1 MKHND
6 TQIERITDAQMIFN
20 TVYTH
25 LLKQGGPSTIR
36 GACMYRGQN
45 GRMCAVGFMI
55 PDDVYEEDMEGT
67 NALSLIAH
75 TPKLEHLQPHMTLLR
90 RMQGIHDD
98 FAMMS
103 PETSW
108 PEWIKHGFRTLAER
122 EGLDASVLEAV

>member
-1 MKHND
+1 MKHCD
-6 TQIERITDAQMIFN
+6 AQVEQITDRQMIFN

-36 GACMYRGQN
+36 GACMYRGLN

-55 PDDVYEEDMEGT
+55 PDDVYEEDMEGM
-67 NALSLIAH
+67 NALTLIAH
-75 TPKLEHLQPHMTLLR
+75 NPKLSHLTPHMMLLR
-90 RMQGIHDD
+90 NMQKIHDD

-108 PEWIKHGFRTLAER
+108 PEWIKHGFRNIAEDF
-122 EGLDASVLEAV
+122 ELSSNVTAG